1 MTCHLSLT
9 MMTRFSVHPT
19 RDLLNC
25 QRKRN
30 KRLLIDKE
38 IALWHCFISQWQRQS
53 SMLPLHRHH
62 STARCVSSP
71 PFCLFFSFPDVPP
84 SHSLVSSPLLIPSF
98 LSCFYP
104 SLPFSFSLAPS
115 LIFCSPPHVF
125 SYSLI
130 SFCIFSFSSPLF
142 FPSCSPSRSSFSS
155 HILFFSLGLIFRSP
169 SRVFYYLL
177 FSLLFFGSP
186 AAVISSFVSQKDIH
200 KRKLDSLSDE
210 DDSDQVAMSAG
221 NIRHEDILSDEDE
234 SLQANMSEDAIRQ
247 RAREDGIDLDSLS
260 DEAKARRIFAI
271 RFVERLPRSQK

>member
-1 MTCHLSLT
+1 MALFHFPMATSVEYAPSSSPSFHCKVRLFSSFLSL
-9 MMTRFSVHPT
+9 
-19 RDLLNC
+19 
-25 QRKRN
+25 
-30 KRLLIDKE
+30 
-38 IALWHCFISQWQRQS
+38 
-53 SMLPLHRHH
+53 
-62 STARCVSSP
+62 
-71 PFCLFFSFPDVPP
+71 FSFPDVPP